1 MIQLSQ
7 ETRDLLLNN
16 SVYREIILRFPNE
29 DPNEALEIGS
39 SNIVSESFELTQSI
53 CDSKEFRLGGGIT
66 GKMEISVIGVDA
78 ELTGKTVNVFLKSTY
93 SLNRLVPSPTLYPSP
108 TLIIGEPRQT
118 VEYQLFSGKVHS
130 AKKQK
135 NRAVKRIT
143 AYDAM
148 YDFSKKSISAN
159 ALTSYDDH
167 HQSPRPQLK
176 AFTLDLLNYLFDYSD
191 IYNDSTAGFSN
202 TKYLLFDRDSINAAV
217 KKGVAVIELLKAYAE
232 ANAGFIICAG
242 DGSLRVKSLSEYVNP
257 GTSDF
262 TTRKKSVDEII
273 PAYRSL
279 SFEEYTTK
287 PITYLSFMYRNDNKY
302 GYGNSA
308 DANSWYV
315 SENIIFRMCSDI
327 SHFVTGYW
335 NTNGGNYIFYN
346 LLSFKPFKADVFAR
360 WWLEPG
366 DRVQIRT
373 GYNDVETVDS
383 FVLSRRIK
391 GINGMSV
398 TIEAKG
404 SEYLDNKEVDS
415 IE

>member
-7 ETRDLLLNN
+7 ETRDLLLSN
-16 SVYREIILRFPNE
+16 SVHREIILRFP
-29 DPNEALEIGS
+29 DDDFEIGS
-39 SNIVSESFELTQSI
+39 SNIVSESFELNQSI
-53 CDSKEFRLGGGIT
+53 CDGRKFRLGGGIT
-66 GKMEISVIGVDA
+66 GKMEISLIGIDT
-78 ELTGKTVNVFLKSTY
+78 ELTGKKVNVFLKSTY

-108 TLIIGEPRQT
+108 TLLIGEPRQT

-135 NRAVKRIT
+135 NRAVKKLT

-148 YDFSKKSISAN
+148 YDFSKKTISAD

-167 HQSPRPQLK
+167 HQNPLPQLK
-176 AFTLDLLNYLFDYSD
+176 AFTLDLLDNLFNEYSN

-202 TKYLLFDRDSINAAV
+202 TKLLFLDRDSINAAA
-217 KKGVAVIELLKAYAE
+217 KKGVTVLELLKAYAE
-232 ANAGFIICAG
+232 ANAGFIICEG
-242 DGSLRVKSLSEYVNP
+242 DGNLRVKSLSEYTDDPNDP
-257 GTSDF
+257 PF
-262 TTRKKSVDEII
+262 TTRKKSVDEVI

-279 SFEEYTTK
+279 SFEEYTTE
-287 PITYLSFMYRNDNKY
+287 PITYLSFMYENDKKY
-302 GYGNSA
+302 FLIASRDY
-308 DANSWYV
+308 SWYV
-315 SENIIFRMCSDI
+315 AENIIFRMCSNI
-327 SHFVTGYW
+327 SHFVNGYW
-335 NTNGGNYIFYN
+335 NTNGANYLFYY
-346 LLSFKPFKADVFAR
+346 LLTFRPFKADVFAR

-366 DRVQIRT
+366 DRIQIRT

-383 FVLSRRIK
+383 FVLSRKIK

-404 SEYLDNKEVDS
+404 SEYLDNEEVDS